1 MARRGDYGRKE
12 TKKPKKG
19 AKKLASNV
27 LDAPPPVRVIKSKG
41 SKITEGDV

>member
-19 AKKLASNV
+19 TKKQAGHV
-27 LDAPPPVRVIKSKG
+27 LDAPPPVQVIKSKG
-41 SKITEGDV
+41 SKSAEADV

>member
-19 AKKLASNV
+19 AKKLVSNV
-27 LDAPPPVRVIKSKG
+27 GDAPPPVQVIKSKG
-41 SKITEGDV
+41 SKSAEADV

>member
-19 AKKLASNV
+19 AKKLAGPI
-27 LDAPPPVRVIKSKG
+27 LDAPPPVQVIKSKG
-41 SKITEGDV
+41 SKSAEADV